1 MIRERARRRRR
12 SVGAALGAAAPPLAA
27 LGRRELSPP
36 TLVPVPGQGWVVRDG
51 GFSDGGV
58 CRTPVCLW
66 RGYGFAGCLI
76 EGVYSGV

>member
-36 TLVPVPGQGWVVRDG
+36 PLVPVPGPGWVVRDG
-51 GFSDGGV
+51 GFSDRGAVRPRYACGRGMDLRGV
-58 CRTPVCLW
+58 
-66 RGYGFAGCLI
+66 
-76 EGVYSGV
+76 